1 MILRPRSVAAGQ
13 VPQRDAGDPGGVQ
26 PRNQGLFFFDN
37 FILLDQVLTGFS
49 ARAPD
54 DAPYLVPL
62 ATTPSNHP

>member
-1 MILRPRSVAAGQ
+1 MREIQEEFNLAIKVY
-13 VPQRDAGDPGGVQ
+13 
-26 PRNQGLFFFDN
+26 FFDN